1 MLVGQEITVWN
12 TQLRNRLQTIDICLR
27 LGLFS
32 HEVESAT
39 SISDC
44 KTLVQ
49 QSGIVR
55 QHAMIVVDDL
65 LKDPLKDPCLMSCLA
80 TNTWP

>member
-27 LGLFS
+27 PGLFS

-55 QHAMIVVDDL
+55 QHAMIVLDDL
-65 LKDPLKDPCLMSCLA
+65 LKDLVLMNCLR
-80 TNTWP
+80 TDTGP